1 MALKHAEPGE
11 VIDVSPYGASL
22 ATTKTTTLFKTGQVE
37 VIRIVMHSGKVIP
50 EHEAPSEIVVQCLE
64 GRIAFTASG
73 TTAELGSGQL
83 LYLKAEEPH
92 AVRCLED
99 ASFLVTFLS
108 NR

>member
-11 VIDVSPYGASL
+11 VIDVSPLGSAL
-22 ATTKTTTLFKTGQVE
+22 ETTKTSTLVKTEHVE

-50 EHEAPSEIVVQCLE
+50 EHDAPGQIIVQCLE

-73 TTAELGSGQL
+73 TTTELGSGQM
-83 LYLKAEEPH
+83 LYLKAKEPH

-99 ASFLVTFLS
+99 ASFLVTILS